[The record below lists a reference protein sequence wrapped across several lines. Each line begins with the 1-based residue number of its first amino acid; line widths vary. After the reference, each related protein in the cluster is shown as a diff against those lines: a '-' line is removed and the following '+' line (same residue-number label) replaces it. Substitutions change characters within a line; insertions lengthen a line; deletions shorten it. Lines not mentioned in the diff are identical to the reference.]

1 MAPRE
6 EQTPPKRIGNDTS
19 VDSTELRAK
28 SPWLGRVWIRGFL
41 IMPAAFLILTFL
53 LTPLATLSA
62 PAELRYGCYFKDPSS
77 FNYLPLSVPQ
87 AFQMVLAYV
96 LIVAAWP
103 IVTYAFIR
111 RRAIAP
117 GLMGVYFSGILI
129 LMVWGYFFD
138 LLAWQDSQLLL
149 GSVGGYPLVF
159 VYAAIVM
166 TFPLIPYL
174 AFSKRVKKTFVC
186 HPGGVSPR
194 TDERQGLVRLWM
206 GLGGAVAGLILAL
219 IMWRWFCG
227 VMVAAS
233 PGYWQNTGR
242 LNEYHYL
249 PVTGGQMFDGLWA
262 PLLTCEIVGS
272 IVLYSMLTAG
282 AMRLA
287 ENRRGPT
294 RLPIVFLLMF
304 LFFVAGDFASSRVI
318 YPCPPLALVLTV
330 GLCGV
335 GLPLVLRARRR
346 GVA

>member
-6 EQTPPKRIGNDTS
+6 EQTP
-19 VDSTELRAK
+19 AK
-28 SPWLGRVWIRGFL
+28 SPGLGRVWIRGFL
-41 IMPAAFLILTFL
+41 IMPAAFLLLTFL

-62 PAELRYGCYFKDPSS
+62 PIELRHGCYFKDPSS
-77 FNYLPLSVPQ
+77 FNYLPLSVAQ

-117 GLMGVYFSGILI
+117 GLMGVYFSGVLI

-149 GSVGGYPLVF
+149 GSPGGYPLVF
-159 VYAAIVM
+159 VYAAIIM

-174 AFSKRVKKTFVC
+174 AFSKRVKRTFVRE
-186 HPGGVSPR
+186 PRDVSLR
-194 TDERQGLVRLWM
+194 TDKRQTPVRLWM
-206 GLGGAVAGLILAL
+206 GLGGAGAGLILVL
-219 IMWRWFCG
+219 ILWRWFCG
-227 VMVAAS
+227 VMVATS
-233 PGYWQNTGR
+233 PEYWQSTGR

-249 PVTGGQMFDGLWA
+249 PVIGGQMFDRLWA
-262 PLLTCEIVGS
+262 LLLTYEMLGS

-294 RLPIVFLLMF
+294 RLPLVFLLMF
-304 LFFVAGDFASSRVI
+304 LLFVVGDFALSRVI
-318 YPCPPLALVLTV
+318 YPCPPLALILTV

-335 GLPLVLRARRR
+335 GLPLVLHARRR